1 MVFPRTLSGGLE
13 YRSNALVF
21 KTFKAEEDAV
31 KLSTKG
37 RYAVMAMV
45 DHARHA
51 QAKPVSLS
59 DIAQRQ
65 EISLS
70 YLEQLFARLRRAEL
84 VKSVRGPGGGYRLA
98 RTSSET
104 RVSEIILAVDEPI
117 KATRCTEMGATGCR
131 ADRSKCLTHD
141 LWEELGNQIHQ
152 LGLLFI
158 VLIEQQVQLV
168 EGRAGHLPVVLLV
181 EVADRQGVGQHLVQG
196 LRAPPADG
204 LVEP

>member
-1 MVFPRTLSGGLE
+1 LE
-13 YRSNALVF
+13 YRSSALVF
-21 KTFKAEEDAV
+21 KTFRRPQATAGKIRHEEDAV

-45 DHARHA
+45 DLARHA
-51 QAKPVSLS
+51 QTKPVSLS
-59 DIAQRQ
+59 DIATRQ

-98 RTSSET
+98 RSSSET

-141 LWEELGNQIHQ
+141 LWEELGNQIHIF
-152 LGLLFI
+152 LSSVTLSD
-158 VLIEQQVQLV
+158 VLERKITTRLSE
-168 EGRAGHLPVVLLV
+168 
-181 EVADRQGVGQHLVQG
+181 
-196 LRAPPADG
+196 APPPANSDSMAAAS
-204 LVEP
+204 